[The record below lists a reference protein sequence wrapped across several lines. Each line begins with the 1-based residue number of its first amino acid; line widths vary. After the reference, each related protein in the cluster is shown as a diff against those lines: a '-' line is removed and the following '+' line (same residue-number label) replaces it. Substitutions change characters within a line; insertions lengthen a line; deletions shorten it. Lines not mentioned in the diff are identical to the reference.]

1 MQTYDDDGF
10 ASPEE
15 LRDEFMA
22 RLQERLNDPKGA
34 ARASAVGRIAVERGY
49 ARFQAIRDYYH
60 AADRD
65 IRRAGADEWGVSVYE
80 ADWIRL
86 FSPIEYA
93 LWHDIRNW
101 NAILYPQYPVGRYFV
116 DFGNPIARVAIE
128 CDGAKWHQ
136 DGQRDA
142 VRQRAIEDLGWSVYR
157 ISGGDCK
164 KDFDEETKE
173 QSPGASLIYRIVHG
187 HEIGRGMRRSGR
199 AIVCGDFT

>member
-1 MQTYDDDGF
+1 MDWEKVKQEMQREAQRAPVVRSILEGKGF
-10 ASPEE
+10 SRLEAI
-15 LRDEFMA
+15 REFYRMA
-22 RLQERLNDPKGA
+22 REDIKA
-34 ARASAVGRIAVERGY
+34 AGPA
-49 ARFQAIRDYYH
+49 
-60 AADRD
+60 
-65 IRRAGADEWGVSVYE
+65 EWGIDPYE
-80 ADWIRL
+80 VDWIRL
-86 FSPIEYA
+86 FTPIEFG
-93 LWHDIRNW
+93 LWHDIRNA
-101 NAILYPQYPVGRYFV
+101 NAVLYPQYPVGRYFV
-116 DFGNPIARVAIE
+116 DFGNPVAKVAIE